1 MVVAE
6 ILTGIALVKKSV
18 DFIKENIS
26 TVQDIQGIAK
36 QIDGFFLGEEQM
48 NKGQGKGRSI
58 MEQFGSVESSATDYI
73 DRKLLEEKRQE
84 LKNIINLR
92 FGPQAWDQIL
102 AERAERINQAK
113 EAQRQARIEAKKRQ
127 DELLETIKWVG
138 ITFICIGVLLGGLV
152 VGVKVFAKGKIYH
165 PPNDSQT
172 KFRSLTKQQQLN
184 QGLIQLPTMTLCRL
198 MKQKVY
204 KDKMACVYR
213 GANKTYEMEF
223 TDIRVG
229 CPKSYRCVLNPNGKE
244 PSIDDIMD
252 SLRSIKGD

>member
-48 NKGQGKGRSI
+48 NKGQGKGMSI

-84 LKNIINLR
+84 LKNLINLR
-92 FGPQAWDQIL
+92 FGPQAWDQII
-102 AERAERINQAK
+102 AERADRINQAR
-113 EAQRQARIEAKKRQ
+113 EAQRQARMQAKKRQ
-127 DELLETIKWVG
+127 DELLETVKWVG
-138 ITFICIGVLLGGLV
+138 IVFICIGVLVVGLV
-152 VGVKVFAKGKIYH
+152 VGVKVFAKGNTYQSK
-165 PPNDSQT
+165 NTQF
-172 KFRSLTKQQQLN
+172 KGLTKQQQLN
-184 QGLIQLPTMTLCRL
+184 QGLIKNPTMTLCRL

-204 KDKMACVYR
+204 KDKMACIYR
-213 GANKTYEMEF
+213 GAQKTYEMEF

-244 PSIDDIMD
+244 PSISDVMD

>member
-48 NKGQGKGRSI
+48 NKGQGKGMSI

-84 LKNIINLR
+84 LKQIINLR

-102 AERAERINQAK
+102 AERAERINKAK
-113 EAQRQARIEAKKRQ
+113 EAQRQARIQAKKRQ
-127 DELLETIKWVG
+127 DELLETIKWIALSFIFIG
-138 ITFICIGVLLGGLV
+138 IIIAGLV
-152 VGVKVFAKGKIYH
+152 VGVKVFAKGNTYQSK
-165 PPNDSQT
+165 NTQFKGLS
-172 KFRSLTKQQQLN
+172 KQQQLN
-184 QGLIQLPTMTLCRL
+184 QGLVTLPTMTLCRL

-204 KDKMACVYR
+204 KDKMACIYR

-229 CPKSYRCVLNPNGKE
+229 CPKSYRCVLNENGKE

>member
-48 NKGQGKGRSI
+48 NKGQGKGLGI
-58 MEQFGSVESSATDYI
+58 KEQFGIESTANDFI

-84 LKNIINLR
+84 LKQIINLR
-92 FGPQAWDQIL
+92 FGPTAWDQII
-102 AERAERINQAK
+102 AERADRINQAR
-113 EAQRQARIEAKKRQ
+113 EAQRQARMQAKKRQ
-127 DELLETIKWVG
+127 DELLETVKWVG

-152 VGVKVFAKGKIYH
+152 VGVKVFAKGNTYQSK
-165 PPNDSQT
+165 NT
-172 KFRSLTKQQQLN
+172 LFKGLTKQQQLN
-184 QGLIQLPTMTLCRL
+184 QGIITPPTMTLCRL

-204 KDKMACVYR
+204 KDKMACIYR

-229 CPKSYRCVLNPNGKE
+229 CPKSYRCVLNENGKE

>member
-48 NKGQGKGRSI
+48 NKGQGKGFSI
-58 MEQFGSVESSATDYI
+58 KDQFGIESTANDFI

-84 LKNIINLR
+84 LKQIINLR
-92 FGPQAWDQIL
+92 FGPTAWDQII
-102 AERAERINQAK
+102 AERADRINQAK
-113 EAQRQARIEAKKRQ
+113 EAQRKARMQAKKRQ
-127 DELLETIKWVG
+127 DELLETVKWVG

-152 VGVKVFAKGKIYH
+152 VGVKVFAKGNTYQSK
-165 PPNDSQT
+165 NTQF
-172 KFRSLTKQQQLN
+172 KGLTKQQQLN
-184 QGLIQLPTMTLCRL
+184 QGIITPPTMTLCRL

-204 KDKMACVYR
+204 KDKMACIYR
-213 GANKTYEMEF
+213 GAQKTYEMEF

-244 PSIDDIMD
+244 PSISDVMD
-252 SLRSIKGD
+252 SLRSIKGE

>member
-26 TVQDIQGIAK
+26 TVQDIQSIAK

-48 NKGQGKGRSI
+48 NKGQGKGLGI
-58 MEQFGSVESSATDYI
+58 KEQFGIESTANDFI

-84 LKNIINLR
+84 LKQIINLR
-92 FGPQAWDQIL
+92 FGPTAWDQII
-102 AERAERINQAK
+102 AERADRINQAR
-113 EAQRQARIEAKKRQ
+113 EAQRQARMQAKKRQ
-127 DELLETIKWVG
+127 DELLETVKWVG
-138 ITFICIGVLLGGLV
+138 ITFICIGVLLVGLV
-152 VGVKVFAKGKIYH
+152 VGVKVFAKGNTYQSK
-165 PPNDSQT
+165 NTQF
-172 KFRSLTKQQQLN
+172 KGLTKQQQLN
-184 QGLIQLPTMTLCRL
+184 QGIITPPTMTLCRL

-204 KDKMACVYR
+204 KDKMACIYR

-229 CPKSYRCVLNPNGKE
+229 CPKSYRCVLNENGKE

>member
-48 NKGQGKGRSI
+48 NKGQGKGVSI
-58 MEQFGSVESSATDYI
+58 KEQFGIESTANDFI

-84 LKNIINLR
+84 LKQIINLR
-92 FGPQAWDQIL
+92 FGPTAWDQII
-102 AERAERINQAK
+102 AERADRINQAR
-113 EAQRQARIEAKKRQ
+113 EAQRQARMQAKKRQ
-127 DELLETIKWVG
+127 DELLETVKWVG
-138 ITFICIGVLLGGLV
+138 IVFICIGVLVVGLV
-152 VGVKVFAKGKIYH
+152 VGVKVFAKGNTYQSK
-165 PPNDSQT
+165 NTQF
-172 KFRSLTKQQQLN
+172 KGLTKQQQLN
-184 QGLIQLPTMTLCRL
+184 QGLIKNPTMTLCRL

-244 PSIDDIMD
+244 PSISDVMD

>member
-48 NKGQGKGRSI
+48 NKGQGKGVSI
-58 MEQFGSVESSATDYI
+58 KEQFGIESTANDFI

-84 LKNIINLR
+84 LKQIINLR
-92 FGPQAWDQIL
+92 FGPTAWDQII
-102 AERAERINQAK
+102 AERADRINQAR
-113 EAQRQARIEAKKRQ
+113 EAQRQARMQAKKRQ
-127 DELLETIKWVG
+127 DELLETIKWIALSFIFIG
-138 ITFICIGVLLGGLV
+138 IIIAGLV

-184 QGLIQLPTMTLCRL
+184 QGIITPPTMTLCRL

-204 KDKMACVYR
+204 KDKMACIYR
-213 GANKTYEMEF
+213 GAQKTYELEF

>member
-48 NKGQGKGRSI
+48 NKGQGKGMSI

-84 LKNIINLR
+84 LKNLINLR

-113 EAQRQARIEAKKRQ
+113 EAQRQAKFQAKKRQ
-127 DELLETIKWVG
+127 DELLETIKWVALS
-138 ITFICIGVLLGGLV
+138 FIFIGLILGGLV
-152 VGVKVFAKGKIYH
+152 VGVKVFAKGNTYQSK
-165 PPNDSQT
+165 NTQF
-172 KFRSLTKQQQLN
+172 KGLTKKQQLN
-184 QGLIQLPTMTLCRL
+184 QGLVTPPTMTLCRL

-204 KDKMACVYR
+204 KDKMACIYR

-244 PSIDDIMD
+244 PSISDVMD
-252 SLRSIKGD
+252 SLRSIKGE

>member
-48 NKGQGKGRSI
+48 NKGQGKGLGI
-58 MEQFGSVESSATDYI
+58 KEQFGIESTANDFI

-84 LKNIINLR
+84 LKQIINLR
-92 FGPQAWDQIL
+92 FGPTAWDQII
-102 AERAERINQAK
+102 AERADRINQAR
-113 EAQRQARIEAKKRQ
+113 EAQRQARMQSKKRQ
-127 DELLETIKWVG
+127 DELLETVKWVG

-152 VGVKVFAKGKIYH
+152 VGVKVFAKGNTYQSK
-165 PPNDSQT
+165 NTQF
-172 KFRSLTKQQQLN
+172 KGLTKQQQLN
-184 QGLIQLPTMTLCRL
+184 QGIITPPTMTLCRL

-204 KDKMACVYR
+204 KDKMACIYR
-213 GANKTYEMEF
+213 GAQKTYEMEF

-244 PSIDDIMD
+244 PSISDVMD
-252 SLRSIKGD
+252 SLRSIKGE

>member
-1 MVVAE
+1 MVVTE

-48 NKGQGKGRSI
+48 NKGQGKGLGI
-58 MEQFGSVESSATDYI
+58 KEQFGIESTANDFI

-84 LKNIINLR
+84 LKQIINLR
-92 FGPQAWDQIL
+92 FGPTAWDQII
-102 AERAERINQAK
+102 AERADRINQAR
-113 EAQRQARIEAKKRQ
+113 EAQRQARMQSKKRQ
-127 DELLETIKWVG
+127 DELLETVKWVG

-152 VGVKVFAKGKIYH
+152 VGVKVFAKGNTYQSK
-165 PPNDSQT
+165 NTQF
-172 KFRSLTKQQQLN
+172 KGLTKQQQLN
-184 QGLIQLPTMTLCRL
+184 QGLIKNPTMTLCRL

-204 KDKMACVYR
+204 KDKMACIYR
-213 GANKTYEMEF
+213 GAQKTYEMEF

-244 PSIDDIMD
+244 PSISDVMD

>member
-48 NKGQGKGRSI
+48 NKGQGKGLGI
-58 MEQFGSVESSATDYI
+58 KEQFGIESTANDFI

-84 LKNIINLR
+84 LKQIINLR
-92 FGPQAWDQIL
+92 FGPTAWDQII
-102 AERAERINQAK
+102 AERADRINQAR
-113 EAQRQARIEAKKRQ
+113 EAQRQARMQAKKRQ
-127 DELLETIKWVG
+127 DELLETVKWVG

-152 VGVKVFAKGKIYH
+152 VGVKVFAKGNTYQSK
-165 PPNDSQT
+165 NTQF
-172 KFRSLTKQQQLN
+172 KGLTKQQQLN
-184 QGLIQLPTMTLCRL
+184 QGIITPPTMTLCRL

-204 KDKMACVYR
+204 KDKMACIYR

-229 CPKSYRCVLNPNGKE
+229 CPKSYRCVLNENGKE

-252 SLRSIKGD
+252 SLSSIKGD

>member
-48 NKGQGKGRSI
+48 NKGQGKGMSI

-84 LKNIINLR
+84 LKNLINLR

-102 AERAERINQAK
+102 AERAERINKAK

-127 DELLETIKWVG
+127 DELLETVKWVG

-152 VGVKVFAKGKIYH
+152 VGVKVFAKGNTYQSK
-165 PPNDSQT
+165 NTQF
-172 KFRSLTKQQQLN
+172 KGLTKQQQLN
-184 QGLIQLPTMTLCRL
+184 QGLVTPPTMTLCRL

-204 KDKMACVYR
+204 KDKMACIYR

-229 CPKSYRCVLNPNGKE
+229 CPKSYRCVLNENGKE

>member
-48 NKGQGKGRSI
+48 NKGQGKGMSI

-84 LKNIINLR
+84 LKQIINLR
-92 FGPQAWDQIL
+92 FGPQAWDQII

-113 EAQRQARIEAKKRQ
+113 EAQRQARLQAKKRQ
-127 DELLETIKWVG
+127 DELLETVKWVG

-152 VGVKVFAKGKIYH
+152 VGVKVFAKGNTYQSK
-165 PPNDSQT
+165 NTQF
-172 KFRSLTKQQQLN
+172 KGLTKQQQLN
-184 QGLIQLPTMTLCRL
+184 QGIITPPTMTLCRL

-204 KDKMACVYR
+204 KDKMACIYR
-213 GANKTYEMEF
+213 GAQKTYEMEF

-244 PSIDDIMD
+244 PSISDVMD
-252 SLRSIKGD
+252 SLRSIKGE

>member
-48 NKGQGKGRSI
+48 NKGQGKGMSI
-58 MEQFGSVESSATDYI
+58 MEQFGSVESSAEDFI
-73 DRKLLEEKRQE
+73 NRKLLEERRNE
-84 LKNIINLR
+84 LKQLINLR

-113 EAQRQARIEAKKRQ
+113 EAQRQAKFQAKKRQ
-127 DELLETIKWVG
+127 DELLETIKWIALSFIFIG
-138 ITFICIGVLLGGLV
+138 IIIAGLV
-152 VGVKVFAKGKIYH
+152 VGVKVFAKGNTYQSK
-165 PPNDSQT
+165 NTQF
-172 KFRSLTKQQQLN
+172 KGLTKQQQLN
-184 QGLIQLPTMTLCRL
+184 QGLVTLPTMTLCRL

-204 KDKMACVYR
+204 KDKMACIYR

-229 CPKSYRCVLNPNGKE
+229 CPKSYRCVLNENGKE

>member
-48 NKGQGKGRSI
+48 NKGQGKGLGI
-58 MEQFGSVESSATDYI
+58 KEQFGIESTANDFI

-84 LKNIINLR
+84 LKQIINLR
-92 FGPQAWDQIL
+92 FGPTAWDQIIS
-102 AERAERINQAK
+102 ERADRINQAR
-113 EAQRQARIEAKKRQ
+113 EAQRQARMQARKRQ
-127 DELLETIKWVG
+127 DELLETVKWVG

-152 VGVKVFAKGKIYH
+152 VGVKVFAKGNTYQSK
-165 PPNDSQT
+165 NTQF
-172 KFRSLTKQQQLN
+172 KGLTKQQQLN
-184 QGLIQLPTMTLCRL
+184 QGLIKNPTMTLCRL

-204 KDKMACVYR
+204 KDKMACIYR

-229 CPKSYRCVLNPNGKE
+229 CPKSYRCVLNENGKE

>member
-48 NKGQGKGRSI
+48 NKGQGKGLGI
-58 MEQFGSVESSATDYI
+58 KEQFGIESTANDFI

-84 LKNIINLR
+84 LKQIINLR
-92 FGPQAWDQIL
+92 FGPTAWDQII
-102 AERAERINQAK
+102 AERADRINQAR
-113 EAQRQARIEAKKRQ
+113 EAQRQARMQAKKRQ
-127 DELLETIKWVG
+127 DELLETVKWVG

-152 VGVKVFAKGKIYH
+152 VGVKVFAKGNTYQSK
-165 PPNDSQT
+165 NTQF
-172 KFRSLTKQQQLN
+172 KGLTKQQQLN
-184 QGLIQLPTMTLCRL
+184 QGLIKNPTMTLCRL

-204 KDKMACVYR
+204 KDKMACIYR
-213 GANKTYEMEF
+213 GAQKTYEMEF

-244 PSIDDIMD
+244 PSISDVMD

>member
-48 NKGQGKGRSI
+48 NKGQGKGFSI
-58 MEQFGSVESSATDYI
+58 KEQFGIESTANDFI

-84 LKNIINLR
+84 LKQIINLR
-92 FGPQAWDQIL
+92 FGPTAWDQII
-102 AERAERINQAK
+102 AERADRINQAR
-113 EAQRQARIEAKKRQ
+113 EAQRQARMQAKKRQ
-127 DELLETIKWVG
+127 DELLETVKWVG
-138 ITFICIGVLLGGLV
+138 IVFICIGVLLGGLV
-152 VGVKVFAKGKIYH
+152 VGVKVFAKGNTYQSK
-165 PPNDSQT
+165 NTQF
-172 KFRSLTKQQQLN
+172 KGLTKQQQLN
-184 QGLIQLPTMTLCRL
+184 QGLIKNPTMTLCRL

-204 KDKMACVYR
+204 KDKMACIYR
-213 GANKTYEMEF
+213 GAQKTYEMEF

-244 PSIDDIMD
+244 PSISDVMD

>member
-48 NKGQGKGRSI
+48 NKGQGKGLGI
-58 MEQFGSVESSATDYI
+58 KEQFGIESTANDFI

-84 LKNIINLR
+84 LKQIINLR
-92 FGPQAWDQIL
+92 FGPTAWDQII
-102 AERAERINQAK
+102 AERADRINQAR
-113 EAQRQARIEAKKRQ
+113 EAQRQARLQAKQRQ
-127 DELLETIKWVG
+127 DELLETVKWVG
-138 ITFICIGVLLGGLV
+138 IVFICIGVLLGGLV
-152 VGVKVFAKGKIYH
+152 VGVKVFAKGNTYQSK
-165 PPNDSQT
+165 NTQF
-172 KFRSLTKQQQLN
+172 KGLTKQQQLN
-184 QGLIQLPTMTLCRL
+184 QGIITPPTMTLCRL

-204 KDKMACVYR
+204 KDKMACIYR

-229 CPKSYRCVLNPNGKE
+229 CPKSYRCVLNENGKE

>member
-48 NKGQGKGRSI
+48 NKGQGKGVSI
-58 MEQFGSVESSATDYI
+58 KEQFGIESTANDFI

-84 LKNIINLR
+84 LKQIINLR
-92 FGPQAWDQIL
+92 FGPTAWDQII

-127 DELLETIKWVG
+127 DELLETIKWIALSFIFIG
-138 ITFICIGVLLGGLV
+138 IIIAGLV

-172 KFRSLTKQQQLN
+172 KYRPLTKQQKLN
-184 QGLIQLPTMTLCRL
+184 QGIITPPTMTLCRL

-204 KDKMACVYR
+204 KDKMACIYR
-213 GANKTYEMEF
+213 GAQKTYELEF

-244 PSIDDIMD
+244 PSISDVMD

>member
-48 NKGQGKGRSI
+48 NKGQGKGLGI
-58 MEQFGSVESSATDYI
+58 KEQFGIESTANDFI

-84 LKNIINLR
+84 LKQIINLR
-92 FGPQAWDQIL
+92 FGPTAWDQII
-102 AERAERINQAK
+102 AERADRINQAR
-113 EAQRQARIEAKKRQ
+113 EAQRQARMQAKKRQ
-127 DELLETIKWVG
+127 EELLETVKWVG

-152 VGVKVFAKGKIYH
+152 VGVKVFAKGNTYQSK
-165 PPNDSQT
+165 NTQF
-172 KFRSLTKQQQLN
+172 KGLTKQQQLN
-184 QGLIQLPTMTLCRL
+184 QGIITPPTMTLCRL

-204 KDKMACVYR
+204 KDKMACIYR

-229 CPKSYRCVLNPNGKE
+229 CPKSYRCVLNENGKE

>member
-48 NKGQGKGRSI
+48 NKGQGKGFSVK
-58 MEQFGSVESSATDYI
+58 EQFGIESTANDFI

-84 LKNIINLR
+84 LKQIINLR
-92 FGPQAWDQIL
+92 FGPTAWDQII
-102 AERAERINQAK
+102 AERADRINQAK
-113 EAQRQARIEAKKRQ
+113 EAQRQARMQAKKRQ
-127 DELLETIKWVG
+127 DELLETVKWVG
-138 ITFICIGVLLGGLV
+138 IVFICIGVLLGGLV
-152 VGVKVFAKGKIYH
+152 VGVKVFAKGNTYQSK
-165 PPNDSQT
+165 NTQF
-172 KFRSLTKQQQLN
+172 KGLTKQQQLN
-184 QGLIQLPTMTLCRL
+184 QGIITPPTMTLCRL

-204 KDKMACVYR
+204 KDKMACIYR
-213 GANKTYEMEF
+213 GAQKTYEMEF

-244 PSIDDIMD
+244 PSISDVMD
-252 SLRSIKGD
+252 SLRSIKGE

>member
-48 NKGQGKGRSI
+48 NKGQGKGFSI
-58 MEQFGSVESSATDYI
+58 KEQFGIESTANDFI

-84 LKNIINLR
+84 LKQIINLR
-92 FGPQAWDQIL
+92 FGPTAWDQII
-102 AERAERINQAK
+102 AERADRINQAR
-113 EAQRQARIEAKKRQ
+113 EAQRQARMQAKKRQ
-127 DELLETIKWVG
+127 DELLETVKWVG

-152 VGVKVFAKGKIYH
+152 VGVKVFAKGNTYQSK
-165 PPNDSQT
+165 NTQF
-172 KFRSLTKQQQLN
+172 KGLTKQQQLN
-184 QGLIQLPTMTLCRL
+184 QGLIKNPTMTLCRL

-204 KDKMACVYR
+204 KDKMACIYR
-213 GANKTYEMEF
+213 GAQKTYEMEF

-244 PSIDDIMD
+244 PSISDVMD

>member
-48 NKGQGKGRSI
+48 NKGQGKGLGI
-58 MEQFGSVESSATDYI
+58 KEQFGIESTANDFI

-84 LKNIINLR
+84 LKQIINLR
-92 FGPQAWDQIL
+92 FGPTAWDQII
-102 AERAERINQAK
+102 AERADRINQAR
-113 EAQRQARIEAKKRQ
+113 EAQRQARMQAKKRQ
-127 DELLETIKWVG
+127 DELLETVKWVG

-152 VGVKVFAKGKIYH
+152 VGVKVFAKGNTYQSK
-165 PPNDSQT
+165 NTQF
-172 KFRSLTKQQQLN
+172 KGLTKQQQLN
-184 QGLIQLPTMTLCRL
+184 QGIITPPTMTLCRL

-204 KDKMACVYR
+204 KDKMACIYR

-229 CPKSYRCVLNPNGKE
+229 CPKSYRCVLNENGKE
-244 PSIDDIMD
+244 PSIDDNMD

>member
-48 NKGQGKGRSI
+48 NKGQGKGLGI
-58 MEQFGSVESSATDYI
+58 KEQFGIESTANDFI

-84 LKNIINLR
+84 LKQIINLR
-92 FGPQAWDQIL
+92 FGPTAWDQII
-102 AERAERINQAK
+102 AERADRINQAR
-113 EAQRQARIEAKKRQ
+113 EAQRQARMQAKKRQ
-127 DELLETIKWVG
+127 DELLETVKWVG
-138 ITFICIGVLLGGLV
+138 ITFICIGVLLVGLV
-152 VGVKVFAKGKIYH
+152 VGVKVFAKGNTYQSK
-165 PPNDSQT
+165 NTQF
-172 KFRSLTKQQQLN
+172 KGLTKQQQLN
-184 QGLIQLPTMTLCRL
+184 QGIITPPTMTLCRL

-204 KDKMACVYR
+204 KDKMACIYR
-213 GANKTYEMEF
+213 GAQKTYEMEF

-244 PSIDDIMD
+244 PSISDVMD

>member
-48 NKGQGKGRSI
+48 NKGQGKGVSI
-58 MEQFGSVESSATDYI
+58 KEQFGIESTANDFI

-84 LKNIINLR
+84 LKQIINLR
-92 FGPQAWDQIL
+92 FGPTAWDQII
-102 AERAERINQAK
+102 AERADRINQAR
-113 EAQRQARIEAKKRQ
+113 EAQRQARMQAKKRQ
-127 DELLETIKWVG
+127 DELLETVKWVG
-138 ITFICIGVLLGGLV
+138 IVFICIGVLVVGLV
-152 VGVKVFAKGKIYH
+152 VGVKVFAKGNTYQSK
-165 PPNDSQT
+165 NTQF
-172 KFRSLTKQQQLN
+172 KGLTKQQQLN
-184 QGLIQLPTMTLCRL
+184 QGLIKNPTMTLCRL

-204 KDKMACVYR
+204 KDKMACIYR
-213 GANKTYEMEF
+213 GAQKTYEMEF

-244 PSIDDIMD
+244 PSISDVMD

>member
-48 NKGQGKGRSI
+48 NKGQGKGLGI
-58 MEQFGSVESSATDYI
+58 KEQFGIESTANDFI

-84 LKNIINLR
+84 LKQIINLR
-92 FGPQAWDQIL
+92 FGPTAWDQII
-102 AERAERINQAK
+102 AERANRINEAK
-113 EAQRQARIEAKKRQ
+113 EAQRKARLQAKQRQ
-127 DELLETIKWVG
+127 DELLETVKWVG

-152 VGVKVFAKGKIYH
+152 VGVKVFAKGNTYQSK
-165 PPNDSQT
+165 NTQF
-172 KFRSLTKQQQLN
+172 KGLTKQQQLN
-184 QGLIQLPTMTLCRL
+184 QGIITPPTMTLCRL

-204 KDKMACVYR
+204 KDKMACIYR

-229 CPKSYRCVLNPNGKE
+229 CPKSYRCVLNENGKE

>member
-48 NKGQGKGRSI
+48 NKGQGKGLGI
-58 MEQFGSVESSATDYI
+58 KEQFGIESTANDFI

-84 LKNIINLR
+84 LKQIINLR
-92 FGPQAWDQIL
+92 FGPTAWDQII
-102 AERAERINQAK
+102 AERADRINQAR
-113 EAQRQARIEAKKRQ
+113 EAQRQARMQAKKRQ
-127 DELLETIKWVG
+127 DELLETVKWVG

-152 VGVKVFAKGKIYH
+152 VGVKVFAKGNTYQSK
-165 PPNDSQT
+165 NTQF
-172 KFRSLTKQQQLN
+172 KGLTKQQQLN
-184 QGLIQLPTMTLCRL
+184 QGIITPPTMTLCRL

-204 KDKMACVYR
+204 KDKMACIYR
-213 GANKTYEMEF
+213 GAQKTYEMEF

-244 PSIDDIMD
+244 PSISDVMD